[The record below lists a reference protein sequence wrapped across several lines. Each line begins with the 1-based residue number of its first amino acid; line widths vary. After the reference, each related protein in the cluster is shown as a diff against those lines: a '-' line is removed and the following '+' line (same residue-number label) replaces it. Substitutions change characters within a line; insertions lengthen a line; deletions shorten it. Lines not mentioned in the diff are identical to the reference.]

1 MNIVRLTGF
10 ASMCV
15 LSAAVVA
22 YAIVVYGFMP
32 LGAMVDADMR
42 AVLESHRIGIYAHVF
57 ASAIALALGPLQFF
71 TRLRNRHISLHR
83 WTGRI
88 YLGMGVLIGGLAGL
102 YMSFHSSGGIVARSG
117 FAFLAIAWLYSGLR
131 AYLAIRAGKVAEHRR
146 WMIRNFALTF
156 AAVTLR
162 LYLPTSM
169 VAGFDSGIAYQAIAW
184 LCWVPNL
191 VASEL
196 LFNRPHGARTQQL
209 GDEQAIAAVSRSRAA
224 GRQL

>member
-1 MNIVRLTGF
+1 MSIIRLTSF
-10 ASMCV
+10 ALMCV
-15 LSAAVVA
+15 LSTAVVA
-22 YAIVVYGFMP
+22 YAIVAYGFMP
-32 LGAMVDADMR
+32 LGALVDADMR
-42 AVLESHRIGIYAHVF
+42 AVLESHRTGIYAHVF
-57 ASAIALALGPLQFF
+57 ASAIALALGPLQFS

-88 YLGMGVLIGGLAGL
+88 YLCIGVLIGGLAGL

-117 FAFLAIAWLYSGLR
+117 FACLAIAWLYSGMR

-191 VASEL
+191 IVAEL
-196 LFNRPHGARTQQL
+196 LFNRPHGVRARH
-209 GDEQAIAAVSRSRAA
+209 GDEPAIAARVSRNAHR
-224 GRQL
+224 